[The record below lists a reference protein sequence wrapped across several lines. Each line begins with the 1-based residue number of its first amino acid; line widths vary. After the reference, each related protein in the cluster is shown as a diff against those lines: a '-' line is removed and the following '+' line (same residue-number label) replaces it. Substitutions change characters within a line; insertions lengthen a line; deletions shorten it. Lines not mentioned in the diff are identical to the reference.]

1 MIKIKDLRMQIRQIK
16 ASNVFEGL
24 QPGEYYVWT
33 VHFEDGTST
42 PVKIKWDETSKE
54 SLEKHF
60 GKPIVKIDHDFGIQ
74 GGHSGHDPVVTKDY
88 HDQQDRA
95 EKNTPKDVWNMP
107 QRFEESLLNEISKEL
122 RDKYV
127 NRAVSAHGGYNMAR
141 RNTQGDEQKEWQR
154 KENNTNRGISR
165 ALSDERRK
173 KDSTNEAGLGG
184 INREPSP
191 VNVSYD
197 EVLNDVTDKWKG
209 QSVSVKEAPE
219 LKVGSPV
226 SHPLIG
232 IGKISSIFGHKA
244 VVIGKNGKQYS
255 VLVSSLNKAA

>member
-1 MIKIKDLRMQIRQIK
+1 MIKIKDLHMQIRQIK

-24 QPGEYYVWT
+24 QPGEYYIWT

-60 GKPIVKIDHDFGIQ
+60 SKPIIKIDHDFNIQ
-74 GGHSGHDPVVTKDY
+74 GGHSGHDPAVTKDY

-95 EKNTPKDVWNMP
+95 EKNRPKDIWNMP
-107 QRFEESLLNEISKEL
+107 QRFEESLLYEISKEL
-122 RDKYV
+122 RAKYV
-127 NRAVSAHGGYNMAR
+127 
-141 RNTQGDEQKEWQR
+141 EQRTSSNK
-154 KENNTNRGISR
+154 
-165 ALSDERRK
+165 APK
-173 KDSTNEAGLGG
+173 KDNTNEAGLGG

-209 QSVSVKEAPE
+209 QSVTVKESPD

-232 IGKISSIFGHKA
+232 IGKISSISGYKA
-244 VVIGKNGKQYS
+244 VVIGKNGKQYN
-255 VLVSSLNKAA
+255 VLLSALNKPA